1 MIRYP
6 HCADRLDDAVAVVT
20 GSTQGIGL
28 GIARRFAAE
37 GATVVVN
44 DHGAN
49 DGDAVAAAVREEGGD
64 ALYVQA
70 DVSDPEGIEGFVE
83 TVVDECGRI
92 DVLVNNVADFRHGP
106 LAETSLQDWEDVMTV
121 ALRSHWLM
129 TKAALPHMPDGAS
142 VINMSSVHA
151 VQTDPKCIPY
161 NVAKSGVNGL
171 TRALAVEL
179 GPEGVRVN
187 AIMPGKILVE
197 RLADFDTET
206 ATLADYEQ
214 ETPIDPVGRFGTPAD
229 IAGLAA
235 YLASDESSFVTGA
248 CIPIDGGRTAVLRDH
263 DHVEW
268 RRQRD

>member
-6 HCADRLDDAVAVVT
+6 ACSKRLDGTVAVVT

-28 GIARRFAAE
+28 GIAKRFAAE

-44 DHGAN
+44 DHGDN
-49 DGDAVAAAVREEGGD
+49 DGEAVAETVRAEGGD
-64 ALYVQA
+64 ATYVQA
-70 DVSDPEGIEGFVE
+70 DLGDP
-83 TVVDECGRI
+83 DEIDEFADTIAEEYGRI

-106 LAETSLQDWEDVMTV
+106 LAETTLQDWGDVMKV
-121 ALRSHWLM
+121 ALQSHWLT
-129 TKAALPHMPDGAS
+129 TKATIEYMPDGGS
-142 VINMSSVHA
+142 VVNMSSIHA

-179 GPEGVRVN
+179 GPAGIRVN

-197 RLADFDTET
+197 RLADFDTSE
-206 ATLADYEQ
+206 ATLAEYEQ
-214 ETPIDPVGRFGTPAD
+214 ETPIDPVGRFGMPGD
-229 IAGLAA
+229 VAGLAA
-235 YLASDESSFVTGA
+235 YLASEESSFVTGT

-263 DHVEW
+263 DHVAW
-268 RRQRD
+268 RRRS

>member
-1 MIRYP
+1 MIRYAA
-6 HCADRLDDAVAVVT
+6 CAKRLDGTVAVVT

-28 GIARRFAAE
+28 GIAKRFAAE

-44 DHGAN
+44 DHGDN
-49 DGDAVAAAVREEGGD
+49 DGEAVAETVRAEGGD
-64 ALYVQA
+64 ATYVQA
-70 DVSDPEGIEGFVE
+70 DVSDPDEIEEFVDAVGE
-83 TVVDECGRI
+83 KFGRI

-106 LAETSLQDWEDVMTV
+106 VAETTLQDWHDVLTV
-121 ALRSHWLM
+121 ALRSHWLT
-129 TKAALPHMPDGAS
+129 TKAATEYMSDGGS
-142 VINMSSVHA
+142 VINMSSIHA

-179 GPEGVRVN
+179 GPDGIRVN

-197 RLADFDTET
+197 RLADFDTAE
-206 ATLADYEQ
+206 ATFTEYEQ
-214 ETPIDPVGRFGTPAD
+214 EIPIDPVGRFGTPAD
-229 IAGLAA
+229 VAGLAA
-235 YLASDESSFVTGA
+235 YLASEESSFVTGA

-268 RRQRD
+268 RRQS